1 MPPFLQA
8 ELAALKLQLAQ
19 AQVQCPAGNLSTFT
33 SPCKTLFLILI
44 GGCSI
49 HFPSLQDE
57 SDVLPQVDPS
67 RLELG
72 PLLGRGASAKVYQAS
87 YMGELVAAKLFSEA
101 GPALDLD
108 VLRREVRLIARLRH
122 GSIISL
128 RGMCLDPRS
137 KDARGA
143 PLGVCLVTQLAR
155 HGSIHS
161 VLTNPD
167 LKMLF
172 RPWKQRL
179 SFLADAACGM
189 YYLHSQGPP
198 VLHRDI
204 KPGNVLVTE
213 QLHALIADFG
223 ISCPLSEGA
232 ASGEGT
238 ANYMAP
244 ELFDG
249 EEPSC
254 ATDVF
259 AFGMLAWFVATAA
272 EPGPCCEPWA
282 GKSSMQIQD
291 MLTNELRPKWPQEM
305 EVDMSLQRFI
315 QVGSV
320 HAQSIFAQSG
330 ASPS

>member
-1 MPPFLQA
+1 M
-8 ELAALKLQLAQ
+8 
-19 AQVQCPAGNLSTFT
+19 
-33 SPCKTLFLILI
+33 
-44 GGCSI
+44 
-49 HFPSLQDE
+49 
-57 SDVLPQVDPS
+57 LPQVDPS

-87 YMGELVAAKLFSEA
+87 YMGELVAAKLFS
-101 GPALDLD
+101 PALDLD

-213 QLHALIADFG
+213 QLHALMSWIHEVKVAG
-223 ISCPLSEGA
+223 ARTLHPVRVCKKRRSVCKKRMAPVYTLVTISRNAANEHPITKGHSEGT
-232 ASGEGT
+232 SPQI
-238 ANYMAP
+238 AP
-244 ELFDG
+244 TFL
-249 EEPSC
+249 PN
-254 ATDVF
+254 
-259 AFGMLAWFVATAA
+259 L
-272 EPGPCCEPWA
+272 
-282 GKSSMQIQD
+282 
-291 MLTNELRPKWPQEM
+291 
-305 EVDMSLQRFI
+305 
-315 QVGSV
+315 
-320 HAQSIFAQSG
+320 G
-330 ASPS
+330 APPR

>member
-1 MPPFLQA
+1 MVFDF
-8 ELAALKLQLAQ
+8 E
-19 AQVQCPAGNLSTFT
+19 
-33 SPCKTLFLILI
+33 
-44 GGCSI
+44 
-49 HFPSLQDE
+49 QD
-57 SDVLPQVDPS
+57 DGLPQVDPS

-72 PLLGRGASAKVYQAS
+72 PLLGRGASAKVYQAK
-87 YMGELVAAKLFSEA
+87 YMGESVAAKLFSEA
-101 GPALDLD
+101 GQAPGLDLS

-137 KDARGA
+137 KDARGT
-143 PLGVCLVTQLAR
+143 PLGVCLVTQLAK

-161 VLTNPD
+161 VLNNPA

-179 SFLADAACGM
+179 LFLADAASGM

-238 ANYMAP
+238 VNYMAP

-259 AFGMLAWFVATAA
+259 AFGMLAWFVGTAA
-272 EPGPCCEPWA
+272 DSPGPCCEPWA
-282 GKSSMQIQD
+282 GKSNMQIQD
-291 MLTNELRPKWPQEM
+291 MLANELRPKWPQEM

-315 QVGSV
+315 QVGT
-320 HAQSIFAQSG
+320 A
-330 ASPS
+330 